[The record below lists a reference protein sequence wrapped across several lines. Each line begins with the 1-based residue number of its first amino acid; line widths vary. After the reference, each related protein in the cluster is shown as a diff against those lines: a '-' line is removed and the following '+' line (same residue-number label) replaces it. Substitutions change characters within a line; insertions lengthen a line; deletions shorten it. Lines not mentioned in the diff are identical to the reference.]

1 MYFLGFISIFRPWP
15 SWLLNSSGH
24 LSVGL
29 GSPPPTSPPSSPPP
43 QHHPPCSS
51 RNGPSRRRRRA
62 RRQAAREA
70 AATEN
75 VEAAV
80 TENSD
85 RETLTTEASVNA
97 EPKSIDSAV
106 QVDLPLKQDQ
116 LHILD
121 RNLQH
126 QHVPDVFCPD
136 QHYQPAVH
144 AEPPNHGIPQQDQG
158 ITLSQFQELVQTIG
172 KPKHRNEDNFSKLFP
187 R

>member
-1 MYFLGFISIFRPWP
+1 MRLSELDSFVTKFKSLWITGQEAH
-15 SWLLNSSGH
+15 LNVNSHGGQAWIT

-29 GSPPPTSPPSSPPP
+29 GSPPPTSPPSSSPP
-43 QHHPPCSS
+43 QHRPPCSS

-70 AATEN
+70 AASEN

-80 TENSD
+80 TENS
-85 RETLTTEASVNA
+85 ETLTTEASVYA

-121 RNLQH
+121 RNHQH
-126 QHVPDVFCPD
+126 QHV
-136 QHYQPAVH
+136 HKKYL
-144 AEPPNHGIPQQDQG
+144 N
-158 ITLSQFQELVQTIG
+158 LL
-172 KPKHRNEDNFSKLFP
+172 
-187 R
+187 